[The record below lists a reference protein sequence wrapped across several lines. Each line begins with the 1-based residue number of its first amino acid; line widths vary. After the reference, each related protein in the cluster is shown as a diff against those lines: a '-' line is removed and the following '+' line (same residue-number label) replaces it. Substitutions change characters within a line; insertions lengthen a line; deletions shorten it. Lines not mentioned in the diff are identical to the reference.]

1 MDFSEGARLHGFSVV
16 RSRYSSEVEGTLVEL
31 IHDRTGAQV
40 CWLDN
45 KAENKVFSIAFK
57 TIPTDSTGVFHILE
71 HSVLCGSE
79 KYPVREPFVELIK
92 SSMNTFLNALTF
104 QDMTMYPVASR
115 NDRDLLNLT
124 SVYLDAV
131 FAPNILRDP
140 NIFRQE
146 GWHIEKDENG
156 EYIYKGVVFN
166 EMKGAMSDVDQQMD
180 RKMLQMLFPDTGY
193 GHNSGGE
200 PTDIPTLT
208 YEQFLA
214 AYRKHYH
221 PSNAR
226 IWLDG
231 DVPMDEMLSLIASY
245 LDRFE
250 RSSEIV
256 TLSTQKPFACEE
268 TIYFEIGQDEDA
280 ADKGRLS
287 IGKIVGSWKD
297 KVRNMA
303 IGILGDVLTGSNEAP
318 LKQAILSS
326 GLAQDIAL
334 SIEGSIAQS
343 YVSID
348 VDNITDGK
356 EQEVL
361 DTIRRV
367 GQELC
372 QTGIDRNALES
383 TLNRFAFHLREE
395 EEPQGLGR
403 CIRAMNSWLYD
414 GDPMFMLNV
423 NDDIA
428 ELHAMM
434 DRGDFNTLAEE
445 LLLNEENRAVLHA
458 FPSFT
463 VGEEKRIAEKEALKK
478 ITSVWTPEQVL
489 ANNEAIASL
498 ELWQKIPDS
507 PEALAT
513 LPILKISDADQE
525 PVWTETTVL
534 QEDSVRILYHR
545 IPCHGVVHL
554 SLYFNLS
561 DASLED
567 LTRLGMVDAL
577 LGRMPTANHDVLS
590 LEQDIK
596 KYTGRM
602 DFSVSSRC
610 KAGNA
615 DVCTMQL
622 CVHMSALSENLPQA
636 LSLLAEILTTT
647 RFDIKDKVNE
657 IVMQCEMAA
666 RQRSVAAGH
675 RIAMTDALSHF
686 SADYAA
692 KEALDGATYIRWLHK
707 FAAEFDAEYPAFVT
721 LLQRTLSRTVCKS
734 RLTVGLT
741 AQEEQDLHP
750 LLNAIPVG
758 EAAPE
763 AASYSINSPYRR
775 GYRIPAQIGFA
786 SRGFRLDRCG
796 QEFSGSVW
804 LTSNI
809 ISLSYLWSQ
818 VRVQGGAYGT
828 GLQIDRNGNVFT
840 YSYRDPTPARTLN
853 VDAGFSAFLKEF
865 AAGAEGLDKFIISA
879 LNDVNPLLSP
889 RDKGHLADMRW
900 LNGYTREDAEKLRLE
915 ILHTTMDDV
924 LSCGEWLDRFAKE
937 GSVCVVAH
945 TAALEACTDLEI
957 IDL

>member
-1 MDFSEGARLHGFSVV
+1 MDFSEGARLHGFTVS
-16 RSRYSSEVEGTLVEL
+16 RSRYSAEVEGTLVEL
-31 IHDRTGAQV
+31 VHDKTGAQL

-131 FAPNILRDP
+131 FAPNILHDP

-146 GWHIEKDENG
+146 GWHIEKDEKG

-180 RKMLQMLFPDTGY
+180 RKLLQMLFADTGY
-193 GHNSGGE
+193 GFNSGGE
-200 PTDIPTLT
+200 PSDIPTLT
-208 YEQFLA
+208 YDQFLV

-245 LDRFE
+245 LDRFD
-250 RSSEIV
+250 RSEDKVI
-256 TLSTQKPFACEE
+256 LGTQVPFASEE
-268 TIYFEIGQDEDA
+268 TIRFEIGQDEEIK
-280 ADKGRLS
+280 DKGRLS

-297 KVRNMA
+297 KVRSMA

-318 LKQAILSS
+318 LKQAVLSA

-343 YVSID
+343 YFSID

-367 GQELC
+367 GQELR

-414 GDPMFMLNV
+414 GDPMFMLNMD
-423 NDDIA
+423 DDIA
-428 ELHAMM
+428 ELRAMM

-458 FPSFT
+458 VPSLT
-463 VGEEKRIAEKEALKK
+463 VGDEKRALEKETLQK
-478 ITSVWTPEQVL
+478 ITSAWTAEQAL
-489 ANNEAIASL
+489 ANDEAIASL
-498 ELWQKIPDS
+498 ERWQKTPDS
-507 PEALAT
+507 SEALAT
-513 LPILKISDADQE
+513 LPVLKISDADQE
-525 PVWTETTVL
+525 PVWTETAVL
-534 QEDSVRILYHR
+534 SEDNVNILYHR

-554 SLYFNLS
+554 NLYFNLS
-561 DASLED
+561 DAKLEE

-577 LGRMPTANHDVLS
+577 LGRMPTAGHDVLS

-602 DFSVSSRC
+602 DFSVSTRC
-610 KAGNA
+610 KAGRA
-615 DVCTMQL
+615 DACSVQL
-622 CVHMSALSENLPQA
+622 CVHMSALRENLPQA
-636 LSLLAEILTTT
+636 LSLLLEILTTT

-666 RQRSVAAGH
+666 RQRSVSAGH

-692 KEALDGATYIRWLHK
+692 KEALDGATYIRWLHA
-707 FAAEFDAEYPAFVT
+707 FAADFDSEYPAFVDLLAQT
-721 LLQRTLSRTVCKS
+721 LRRAVCKA

-741 AQEEQDLHP
+741 AQDEQDLRP
-750 LLNAIPVG
+750 FLSALPVG
-758 EAAPE
+758 EPAPE
-763 AASYSINSPYRR
+763 TASYSVSGPYRR

-796 QEFSGSVW
+796 LQFSGSMW

-840 YSYRDPTPARTLN
+840 YSYRDPTPARTLT
-853 VDAGFSAFLKEF
+853 VDEGLAAFLREF

-889 RDKGHLADMRW
+889 RDKGTLADMRW

-915 ILHTTMDDV
+915 ILHTKMDDV
-924 LSCGEWLDRFAKE
+924 LACAEWLDRFAKE

-945 TAALEACTDLEI
+945 GGALDACPDLEVTDL
-957 IDL
+957 